1 MIDPGAFGVCAY
13 SSKQELAVQVLSACF
28 SDPEI
33 ASLIGY
39 GEVSVEAWDK
49 ETEIINAHRPDKL
62 TGFMPQLT
70 KKEIEQLDQMG
81 DEISGFISS
90 MITSRNPTSGIGIVN
105 SDFPRL
111 MEDYFA
117 SPKDYSPIYD
127 KINQQFDEWSDKQ
140 KVSVTIS
147 QLSLY

>member
-1 MIDPGAFGVCAY
+1 
-13 SSKQELAVQVLSACF
+13 
-28 SDPEI
+28 
-33 ASLIGY
+33 
-39 GEVSVEAWDK
+39 
-49 ETEIINAHRPDKL
+49 
-62 TGFMPQLT
+62 
-70 KKEIEQLDQMG
+70 MG

-111 MEDYFA
+111 MGDYFA

-127 KINQQFDEWSDKQ
+127 KINQQLDEWSDKQ